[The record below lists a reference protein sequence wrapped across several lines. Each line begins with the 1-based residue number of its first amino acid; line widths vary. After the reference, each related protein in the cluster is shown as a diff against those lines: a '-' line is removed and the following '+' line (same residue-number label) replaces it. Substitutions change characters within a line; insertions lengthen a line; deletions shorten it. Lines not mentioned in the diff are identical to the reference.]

1 MVGREHHFVPQFY
14 LRNFSSDGRRINLF
28 NFKLG
33 RAVMGTSIKH
43 QRSKHNFY
51 GFAPDPEKALGEL
64 VRATAE
70 AIRNIRA
77 ARVLPLSASGDWPA
91 LPTFMVSQK
100 LRATTLG

>member
-43 QRSKHNFY
+43 QCSKHNFY
-51 GFAPDPEKALGEL
+51 GFAPDLEKALG
-64 VRATAE
+64 
-70 AIRNIRA
+70 
-77 ARVLPLSASGDWPA
+77 G
-91 LPTFMVSQK
+91 
-100 LRATTLG
+100 LRAPRLRSFATSELRGFCRSPVRWTGRRC